1 MKMELCK
8 SPYSVSVHLRE
19 KTIRKWAAE
28 LYKLMVKRKQT
39 MDESLGIHGSQDE
52 KVYVTPLD
60 ILKAR
65 LTKGEI
71 TKAEYEE
78 LRKVVD

>member
-1 MKMELCK
+1 
-8 SPYSVSVHLRE
+8 
-19 KTIRKWAAE
+19 
-28 LYKLMVKRKQT
+28 MVKRKQT

-65 LTKGEI
+65 LAKGDI